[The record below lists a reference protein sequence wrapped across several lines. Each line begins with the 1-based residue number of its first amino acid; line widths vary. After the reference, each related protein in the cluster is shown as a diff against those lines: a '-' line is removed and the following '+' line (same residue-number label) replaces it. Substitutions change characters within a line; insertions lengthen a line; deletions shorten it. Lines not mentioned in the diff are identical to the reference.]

1 MEFDYNLRIDENEF
15 NSQKET
21 IIHNIIE
28 INSQK
33 EIQEKN
39 LEIEKIKLIE
49 KLTIQISSCENV
61 EQLKTIKN
69 IVAPIEPTLLAI
81 KETKEDNKFTDKNST
96 NKIKITK
103 QRIYSTKKTKKQ
115 NAKRKYN
122 NSDLIN
128 SAINL
133 LKN

>member
-1 MEFDYNLRIDENEF
+1 M
-15 NSQKET
+15 
-21 IIHNIIE
+21 
-28 INSQK
+28 
-33 EIQEKN
+33 
-39 LEIEKIKLIE
+39 EIEKIELIE

-103 QRIYSTKKTKKQ
+103 
-115 NAKRKYN
+115 
-122 NSDLIN
+122 
-128 SAINL
+128 
-133 LKN
+133 

>member
-33 EIQEKN
+33 ENKEKN

-103 QRIYSTKKTKKQ
+103 QRIYSTKKTMKQ